1 MTTQTDITA
10 GQYLTFTLDGEVF
23 AVEISGVREVVDY
36 LPITRVPRVP
46 PFLKGVINLRGSVV
60 AVIDLRLVMGM
71 TAFERTLDSCIIIVE
86 VTVDGETLQFGM
98 LADSVQEV
106 ADIGPG
112 QISPPPAIGARVNT
126 EFIQG
131 IGKNDERFMLLL
143 DINKVLEQAELR
155 AISGLG
161 A

>member
-1 MTTQTDITA
+1 MDTQTD
-10 GQYLTFTLDGEVF
+10 QYLTFTLDGESF
-23 AVEISGVREVVDY
+23 AVEISRVREVVDY
-36 LPITRVPRVP
+36 MPITRVPRVP

-71 TAFERTLDSCIIIVE
+71 TAFERTVDSCIVIVE
-86 VTVDGETLQFGM
+86 IAVDGETLQLGM

-106 ADIGPG
+106 VDIEPG
-112 QISPPPAIGARVNT
+112 QIFPPPAIGARVNT

-131 IGKNDERFMLLL
+131 IGKKDERFMLLL

-161 A
+161 AEV